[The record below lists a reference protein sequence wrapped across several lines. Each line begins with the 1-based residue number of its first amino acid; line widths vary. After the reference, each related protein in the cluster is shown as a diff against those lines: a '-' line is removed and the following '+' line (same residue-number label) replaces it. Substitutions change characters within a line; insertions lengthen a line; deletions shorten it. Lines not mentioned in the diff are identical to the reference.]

1 MDSQRIAIIGG
12 GPGGLLTAFLLQRAR
27 IPFEATIFEASPRL
41 GGKIRSP
48 QFASAPVPYEA
59 GAAELYD
66 YSEVGPDPLREL
78 VREFGLP
85 TRRLSGRTVVIIDL
99 VLKDDEDVRRHL
111 GAGAASALN
120 EFSRR
125 ARELVSPRDYYE
137 SDWKE
142 DNKDPLSR
150 QRWHEQL
157 ATVTD
162 EAARKYIHVSI
173 HSDLATEPHQ
183 TNAMYGLQN
192 YLMNEPG
199 YMRLYSIDGGIERL
213 THELAARISARVLL
227 NHRVVRVG
235 RTTPGKYQ
243 VSSRSHGTVSQEE
256 FDYVVVAL
264 PNDWVPAIEWA
275 GTRLAGAMHAH
286 HAHYD
291 YPAHY
296 LRVSLLFQEPF
307 WREHIAESYFML
319 DAFGGC
325 CVYDETSRS
334 DGTMFGV
341 LGWLIAGEAALSL
354 SNFDDAA
361 LIDRVLDSLPS
372 CMSHGRE
379 LFLEGRVHR
388 WVGSVNGLP
397 AGYPAREPDSRHQPE
412 PDEHP
417 RLFVVGD
424 YLFDSTIN
432 GVYDSADTVA
442 EWIAEDMAKDATF
455 K

>member
-1 MDSQRIAIIGG
+1 MDPIRIAIIGG
-12 GPGGLLTAFLLQRAR
+12 GPGGLLTAYLLQRR
-27 IPFEATIFEASPRL
+27 VQEPFEATLFEASPRL

-48 QFASAPVPYEA
+48 QFSSAPVGYEA

-78 VREFGLP
+78 VGELGLV
-85 TRRLSGRTVVIIDL
+85 TRWLEGRTVVMNGQIIR
-99 VLKDDEDVRRHL
+99 DDDDVRRHL
-111 GAGAASALN
+111 GERAAVALKD
-120 EFSRR
+120 FARK
-125 ARELVSPRDYYE
+125 ARELVSPKDYYE

-142 DNKDPLSR
+142 DNQEPLAR
-150 QRWHEQL
+150 QRFHDL
-157 ATVTD
+157 LSSVPD
-162 EAARKYIHVSI
+162 EAARKYIRVSI

-199 YMRLYSIDGGIERL
+199 YMRLYSIDGGIEQL
-213 THELAARISARVLL
+213 THELAARVSARILL
-227 NHRVVRVG
+227 NHRVFRVE
-235 RTTPGKYQ
+235 RTAEQMYEL
-243 VSSRSHGTVSQEE
+243 SFRSHGKDLVDE
-256 FDYVVVAL
+256 FDYVVAAL
-264 PNDWVPAIEWA
+264 PNNWLPAIEWS
-275 GTRLAGAMHAH
+275 GEKLARAMHAH

-296 LRVSLLFQEPF
+296 LRVSLLFQGPF

-319 DAFGGC
+319 DAFEGC

-334 DGTMFGV
+334 DGTLFGV

-361 LIDRVLDSLPS
+361 LIDRVLDSLPACLS
-372 CMSHGRE
+372 NGRE

-397 AGYPAREPDSRHQPE
+397 AGYPAREPDSRHLPE
-412 PDEHP
+412 PEEHQE
-417 RLFVVGD
+417 LFVVGD
-424 YLFDSTIN
+424 YLFDSTLN
-432 GVYDSADTVA
+432 GVFDSADTVA
-442 EWIAEDMAKDATF
+442 EWIAEDMSEEARQ
-455 K
+455 